1 MRARRAIAWLSLLGA
16 ISLFPSS
23 AWPTTASCESAP
35 QQLDDWETARP
46 EEVGL
51 DVAALCRITN
61 ELADQNRW
69 NIHAVVVVRHGKLVF
84 EAYAAGEDEDWS
96 GPVGHIPHD
105 AATKHSMMSISKSVV
120 SLLFGIAIE
129 RKLIAGTDIP
139 VLPFFSEY
147 AVKTP
152 KWDKILLRHLLTM
165 TPGIDWN
172 EDTAWMDPY
181 NTVRAMYEAADPYP
195 YILGREVLHEPG
207 TKWQYN
213 TGATE
218 LLGAVL
224 KKATGKRVDQ
234 FAKEALFDPLHIEDF
249 EWGAMLNGEP
259 AAGAGLRLRPRDAA
273 KIGQMVLNG
282 GAWHGQRIVPED
294 WVKQSTKPRLD
305 TPWGGMQY
313 GYQWWFGSSRLDGG
327 TMIDWSAAF
336 GLGGQR
342 IFIVPAFD
350 LVVVTTAGLYADGRQ
365 NAFVRAIFEHRV
377 LPAVR
382 DPTPQ

>member
-1 MRARRAIAWLSLLGA
+1 MKARRAVAWLSLLGA
-16 ISLFPSS
+16 ISLFSGS
-23 AWPTTASCESAP
+23 AWPKDASCGAAP
-35 QQLDDWETARP
+35 RQLDDWETARP

-51 DVAALCRITN
+51 EPAALCRITT
-61 ELADQNRW
+61 ELAEPDRW

-84 EAYAAGEDEDWS
+84 EAYAAGEDEDWG
-96 GPVGHIPHD
+96 GPIGFIPHD
-105 AATKHSMMSISKSVV
+105 AATKHEMMSISKSVV

-224 KKATGKRVDQ
+224 NKATGKPVDQ

-273 KIGQMVLNG
+273 KIGQLILNG
-282 GAWHGQRIVPED
+282 GTWQGQRIVPED
-294 WVKQSTKPRLD
+294 WVKQSTKPRFD
-305 TPWGGMQY
+305 AWGDLHY
-313 GYQWWFGSSRLDGG
+313 GYQWWSGSSRLDGG

-365 NAFVRAIFEHRV
+365 SAFVRSIFEYRV